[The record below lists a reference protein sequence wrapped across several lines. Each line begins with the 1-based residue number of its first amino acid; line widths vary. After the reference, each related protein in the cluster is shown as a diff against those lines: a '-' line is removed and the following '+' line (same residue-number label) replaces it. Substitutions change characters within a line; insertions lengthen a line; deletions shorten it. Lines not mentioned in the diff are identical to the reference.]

1 MQDAAGLFASFFGS
15 VQSSRIA
22 TAISQSLPLTAGL
35 SAIHLI
41 GFTLIMGAAL
51 VSNLRLL
58 GVLLQQRPLREVT
71 RPAGRG
77 IALGLVFSV
86 VTGLFLFAARA
97 SAASESGIFQLKMLL
112 LATAGA
118 FQFGFHRHVTGR
130 DASPP
135 GLLRLTGAV
144 GLVLWFGVA
153 LAGCAFILL
162 E

>member
-1 MQDAAGLFASFFGS
+1 MQDAAGFFASFFAW
-15 VQSSRIA
+15 VQSGRVA

-58 GVLLQQRPLREVT
+58 SVLFEQRPLREVT
-71 RPAGRG
+71 GPAGR
-77 IALGLVFSV
+77 AVAFGLVLSV

-97 SAASESGIFQLKMLL
+97 SAASENGIFQLKMLL
-112 LATAGA
+112 LVAAAG
-118 FQFGFHRHVTGR
+118 FQFGFHRHVTR
-130 DASPP
+130 REASPP
-135 GLLRLTGAV
+135 GLLRLTGAA
-144 GLVLWFGVA
+144 GLALWFGVA